1 MDKPTVTR
9 GFWRGMLFA
18 VPISIAMWAGI
29 FGLAGCA
36 TTKAPEY
43 EICNTPNCGDNV
55 TVEVDK

>member
-1 MDKPTVTR
+1 MDNSNLSRFIR
-9 GFWRGMLFA
+9 GLCFGL
-18 VPISIAMWAGI
+18 PISFAMWGGI
-29 FGLAGCA
+29 FGLAGCV